1 MLFRSDE
8 LEEFIQ
14 TKSAWVTQVTLYGY
28 LKTRMG
34 TRYVLH
40 FENDK
45 FMGSV
50 NLAKWNIY
58 AVALQDLTFF
68 IFSSLKAN
76 LNYEDTDKAKE
87 IFFKILDDET
97 SNNMPSDIIYEAKK
111 NFEERLQNINWDN
124 YCNDIP
130 FNPSALSLYKWA
142 PIAEELKVLD
152 RKIVLNSV
160 ILKWDTVKKEFRERI
175 KL

>member
-1 MLFRSDE
+1 
-8 LEEFIQ
+8 
-14 TKSAWVTQVTLYGY
+14 
-28 LKTRMG
+28 
-34 TRYVLH
+34 
-40 FENDK
+40 
-45 FMGSV
+45 
-50 NLAKWNIY
+50 
-58 AVALQDLTFF
+58 
-68 IFSSLKAN
+68 
-76 LNYEDTDKAKE
+76 
-87 IFFKILDDET
+87 
-97 SNNMPSDIIYEAKK
+97 MPSDIIYEAKK